1 MARKYRTFSA
11 DFKLD
16 TVMEGFRGEK
26 SIAQIC
32 RERGIKDVLYYK
44 WRDTFLENA
53 VHLSS
58 DEQEAINKKLI
69 QFERAFLHDGGLD
82 FSPWLQSLYAAPDPY
97 SGYASW
103 MLPAYHYAYHENYNH
118 EQLIELDSIHAQAI
132 ERMIKMAE
140 GVMGE

>member
-32 RERGIKDVLYYK
+32 REREIKDVLYYK

-53 VHLSS
+53 ASVFGGQGDNDRQKL
-58 DEQEAINKKLI
+58 EARI
-69 QFERAFLHDGGLD
+69 A
-82 FSPWLQSLYAAPDPY
+82 
-97 SGYASW
+97 
-103 MLPAYHYAYHENYNH
+103 
-118 EQLIELDSIHAQAI
+118 EL
-132 ERMIKMAE
+132 ERMIGQMTIENEILKKAKSWLDS
-140 GVMGE
+140 GYRKNGL

>member
-1 MARKYRTFSA
+1 MEAKMARKYRTFSA

-53 VHLSS
+53 ASVFGDRGDNDRQKL
-58 DEQEAINKKLI
+58 EARI
-69 QFERAFLHDGGLD
+69 A
-82 FSPWLQSLYAAPDPY
+82 
-97 SGYASW
+97 
-103 MLPAYHYAYHENYNH
+103 
-118 EQLIELDSIHAQAI
+118 EL
-132 ERMIKMAE
+132 ERMIGQKTIENEVLKKAKSWLDS
-140 GVMGE
+140 GYRKNGQ

>member
-53 VHLSS
+53 ASVFGERGDNDRQKL
-58 DEQEAINKKLI
+58 EARI
-69 QFERAFLHDGGLD
+69 A
-82 FSPWLQSLYAAPDPY
+82 
-97 SGYASW
+97 
-103 MLPAYHYAYHENYNH
+103 
-118 EQLIELDSIHAQAI
+118 EL
-132 ERMIKMAE
+132 ERMIGQMTIENEVLKKAKSWLDS
-140 GVMGE
+140 GYGKNGQ